1 MKLKNLPLIYLEW
14 CDATSKI
21 QAWNTYEEAIEWA
34 ESEHWAMKCVGW
46 VIKETKK
53 YLLLCQQI
61 SPDDEYSEEQY
72 GGLYKIPK
80 TWIIKKEM
88 LEIK

>member
-34 ESEHWAMKCVGW
+34 GIVTGKLMVSFKV
-46 VIKETKK
+46 
-53 YLLLCQQI
+53 
-61 SPDDEYSEEQY
+61 SF
-72 GGLYKIPK
+72 
-80 TWIIKKEM
+80 
-88 LEIK
+88 LEIGRAHV